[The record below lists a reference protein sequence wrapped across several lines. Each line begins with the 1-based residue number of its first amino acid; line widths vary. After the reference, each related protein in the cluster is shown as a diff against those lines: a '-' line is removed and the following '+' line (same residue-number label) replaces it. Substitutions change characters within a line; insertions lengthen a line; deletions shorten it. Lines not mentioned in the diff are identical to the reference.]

1 MAAYYNV
8 DEVESALK
16 GLANTYPDLCELLE
30 LPNRTHEGRTCH
42 ALRMRKRDAGYR
54 TGVLFTAA
62 AHAREWGGS
71 ECAVN
76 FAADLLEKYT
86 AGTGL
91 RYGKTAFDAD
101 QIRAIVENVD
111 VFVVAC
117 VNPDGRNFSQQ
128 GAPGS
133 RQSLWRKNRAPNIDP
148 EVSAIGTD
156 INRNF
161 PFLWSVHD
169 HFSPS
174 VLDASSL
181 GSSQPSKET
190 YYGSAPKSEPETRN
204 VIWLLDEFPQIE
216 WLLDIHSYGGDV
228 LYSWGDAP
236 NQNSRPEMN
245 FHNRRFDQQR
255 GTDDVSRYGEYI
267 DPDDERRMREVVSAV
282 TGAVSGVRGQD
293 YTGKQ
298 AFYLTVPG
306 SGEMTYP
313 TSGTVDDYAY
323 SRHIVDGWATKVL
336 GFTIEFGLAGGF
348 HPPGEDFHPPWEE
361 MEKIVL
367 DVSAGMV
374 AFCVQ
379 AVRPPVYLPFD
390 PHVVAPEFR
399 PDFWV
404 LSGIIDGGPG
414 WVLVN
419 NRPVFVKPPDPRL
432 QDLLTRVGEYL
443 AVPEL
448 QSSGAVERQRVAL
461 EKVIELSG
469 SLLKELG

>member
-1 MAAYYNV
+1 MVAGLSVASPVVYGSCSWH
-8 DEVESALK
+8 DAHCGRPTDK
-16 GLANTYPDLCELLE
+16 G
-30 LPNRTHEGRTCH
+30 NR
-42 ALRMRKRDAGYR
+42 
-54 TGVLFTAA
+54 
-62 AHAREWGGS
+62 ARRLVRPCS
-71 ECAVN
+71 VVAQ
-76 FAADLLEKYT
+76 
-86 AGTGL
+86 GTG
-91 RYGKTAFDAD
+91 G
-101 QIRAIVENVD
+101 
-111 VFVVAC
+111 
-117 VNPDGRNFSQQ
+117 VNS
-128 GAPGS
+128 GS
-133 RQSLWRKNRAPNIDP
+133 GPPR
-148 EVSAIGTD
+148 
-156 INRNF
+156 
-161 PFLWSVHD
+161 
-169 HFSPS
+169 
-174 VLDASSL
+174 
-181 GSSQPSKET
+181 PSKET

-228 LYSWGDAP
+228 LCSWGDAP
-236 NQNSRPEMN
+236 NQNSRPDMT

-255 GTDDVSRYGEYI
+255 GTDDVSRYGENV
-267 DPDDERRMREVVSAV
+267 DRDDEWRMREAVSAV
-282 TGAVSGVRGQD
+282 TDAVSRVRDQD

-306 SGEMTYP
+306 SGNLTFP

-336 GFTIEFGLAGGF
+336 GFTVEFGLAS
-348 HPPGEDFHPPWEE
+348 DFHPPCEE
-361 MEKIVL
+361 MEKSVL

-379 AVRPPVYLPFD
+379 AVRPAVYLPFD

-448 QSSGAVERQRVAL
+448 QGSGVVERQRAAL